1 MHQMNMKTDM
11 STGDDRGMKNE
22 RHHRHHGGY
31 QFLKNSLVGGREK
44 SKKITVRIEDFVQA
58 FISFVFVTLGTLY
71 LYLKFSE
78 RTSAWQKRVNY

>member
-1 MHQMNMKTDM
+1 MNMKIDM

-44 SKKITVRIEDFVQA
+44 SKKITVSIEDFV
-58 FISFVFVTLGTLY
+58 
-71 LYLKFSE
+71 
-78 RTSAWQKRVNY
+78 

>member
-22 RHHRHHGGY
+22 RHHHHQDGF

-44 SKKITVRIEDFVQA
+44 SKKITVRIEDFVL
-58 FISFVFVTLGTLY
+58 SFY
-71 LYLKFSE
+71 LICFLDFGYTILVSQVE
-78 RTSAWQKRVNY
+78 